1 MIRFGNKEWDTW
13 MDSVNLRRSVI
24 AWLKSVDKIEGTFG
38 KIEMKLQDTLRVPKT
53 RLMKIS
59 INKSSQS
66 NGIGLE

>member
-1 MIRFGNKEWDTW
+1 MIAG
-13 MDSVNLRRSVI
+13 
-24 AWLKSVDKIEGTFG
+24 LKSGTVDKIEGTFG

-53 RLMKIS
+53 RLMKVS